1 MEGMKMEALLEICCG
16 LDIHKEEITAC
27 LLTGA
32 LDTKPS
38 SEIREFSTM
47 SSGLQELKEWLENK
61 NCSHIAMESTGV
73 YWIAPYEVLESVN
86 GGDVQLMVVNARNMK
101 NVPGHKTDIKD
112 SEWIATLL
120 RAGLLKASFI
130 PPKDIRELRK
140 STRYRK
146 GIVQDIVSQKNR
158 IEKDLQSAGFRL
170 SVFISDIF
178 GVSGRNVMEQII
190 LRGSV
195 NKAVIDECLRGK
207 TRSKVKEILESVNGT
222 MDKFDRDMLL
232 MKLKHL
238 DTLTAH
244 LAAVDES
251 IQNKVEGYSET
262 MSFLIGIPGISTISA
277 AAILAE
283 IGADME
289 TFPTSEHLASWAGMS
304 PGSNESAGKRKSTR
318 TNPGNL
324 YLKSIL
330 CEIARVVSRMRGT
343 YLSQWYWKVRQRR
356 GTKRAIVALGHK
368 ILTIIYAILRSGQKY
383 NEGHFEGIRE
393 QYKRKRLERMA
404 HELKEAGF
412 SVEPKKTQAA

>member
-1 MEGMKMEALLEICCG
+1 MEGMKMEALLETCCG

-27 LLTGA
+27 LLTGE
-32 LDTKPS
+32 LDSKPS

-47 SSGLQELKEWLENK
+47 SSGLQELKEWLEK
-61 NCSHIAMESTGV
+61 NNCHHIAMESTGI
-73 YWIAPYEVLESVN
+73 YWIAPYEVLERLN
-86 GGDVQLMVVNARNMK
+86 GGDVQLMVVNARHMK

-112 SEWIATLL
+112 AEWIATLL
-120 RAGLLKASFI
+120 RTGLLRASFI

-146 GIVQDIVSQKNR
+146 NIVQDIASQKNR

-195 NKAVIDECLRGK
+195 NKTVIEDCLKGK
-207 TRSKVKEILESVNGT
+207 TRGKVKEILESVNGT
-222 MDKFDRDMLL
+222 MDKFDRDMLS

-244 LAAVDES
+244 LTTVDVS
-251 IQNKVEGYSET
+251 IGNKVEGYSKT
-262 MSFLIGIPGISTISA
+262 MSLLIGIPGISTISA

-283 IGADME
+283 IGVDMKV
-289 TFPTSEHLASWAGMS
+289 FPTSEHLASWAGMS
-304 PGSNESAGKRKSTR
+304 PGNNESAGKRKSTR
-318 TNPGNL
+318 TNPGNV
-324 YLKSIL
+324 YLKSML
-330 CEIARVVSRMRGT
+330 CEIAWVVSRMRGT
-343 YLSQWYWKVRQRR
+343 YLSQWYWKIRQRR

-368 ILTIIYAILRSGQKY
+368 ILTIIYAILQSGQEY
-383 NEGHFEGIRE
+383 NEGYFERICE
-393 QYKRKRLERMA
+393 QYTRKRLERMA
-404 HELKEAGF
+404 SELKEAGF
-412 SVEPKKTQAA
+412 SVTPKKTQAA